1 MRGRDRPWSRV
12 HDTTT
17 TLQQFGVRAWADE
30 WVSHRRPFFFC
41 GKSHNT
47 NTQPEPDTSKKA
59 KPGNPRNRRLQGNPR
74 KSKEIQGNTT
84 GVLGFLVFL
93 VFLVLPHGALKVRHR
108 RRHRHSRRRSLFS
121 KLQGSSMPP
130 HMGFIPHGLGGGPA
144 ARPDSRALRQPRRVF
159 FQLPAHRGGPSD

>member
-74 KSKEIQGNTT
+74 KPKEIQGNTT

-93 VFLVLPHGALKVRHR
+93 VLPHGALGNRTPTLGLPCTTR
-108 RRHRHSRRRSLFS
+108 LLDGRPGFS
-121 KLQGSSMPP
+121 W
-130 HMGFIPHGLGGGPA
+130 
-144 ARPDSRALRQPRRVF
+144 RWRALENSARCGRVVIRKNAAVCMKRIPRMDGSVPGLI
-159 FQLPAHRGGPSD
+159 QADLS